1 MADGGASSFILLATA
16 LLISGSVSAVLINQY
31 GDLAQT
37 MGKQQKGE
45 EANRQTSFEFSGD
58 LSNVAYD
65 TSNPIETMT
74 FYLQNTGVYILDEDT
89 LFIQVDGQSIS
100 APDVFT
106 TVLPLG
112 GDWGNNDL
120 LEVVIS
126 GAWGLPDNSDV
137 KFSVLVES
145 TSSITGYSG
154 KAVDSVEVRLNELS

>member
-1 MADGGASSFILLATA
+1 
-16 LLISGSVSAVLINQY
+16 
-31 GDLAQT
+31 
-37 MGKQQKGE
+37 
-45 EANRQTSFEFSGD
+45 
-58 LSNVAYD
+58 
-65 TSNPIETMT
+65 MT

-100 APDVFT
+100 ASDVST

-145 TSSITGYSG
+145 TSSVTGYSG